1 MPNTIKYS
9 TTGDT
14 FSLKK
19 GNLFI
24 GVGDVGKGP
33 STSTQTYNGV
43 SPVASGYTIYIY
55 NPTQA
60 SNVSF
65 YSANN
70 DAELITFT
78 NGLSSSQTNYISNG
92 GNFANG
98 TISPFNTNYS
108 DPGGLGQ
115 VVSITNNLPY
125 VGSSSTNGMYLNYN
139 GGRVMSTVGLL
150 TTGVTYTFSFW
161 AKIISGSSF
170 SVSWN
175 NQNGSGD
182 TNAWT
187 SSANLTTS
195 WQRYIQ
201 TFTYNTS
208 KNNFYFYSRNADTT
222 RAAIFTEFQV
232 TTGST
237 YGGPGLQN
245 ATECLR
251 WYSIQTNY
259 VCANM
264 DYEPIVTN
272 GLLVNVD
279 AGYTP
284 SYPKT
289 GTTLYGLSMNG
300 NNCTL
305 ANGPTY
311 TSINGGGVVFDGVD
325 DTYSIPNVSMG
336 TSALTIDCWF
346 KYQNSSIYLP
356 TICGAGDLWSGD
368 GQTGWGF
375 GQQGS
380 NYVFKM
386 LKTGS
391 SQNISLVTVTNG
403 MIYNFVGTRSIS
415 GTQQILKGYLNGK
428 YINQSVG
435 NSIYDLS
442 TSLYPGSYDPTTIR
456 PKVYSYSTP
465 PPATLY
471 GIKVYTRD
479 LSDGEIL
486 QNYQATLTRLL
497 GGNIVTNGLSF
508 YLDAGYAGSYI
519 SGTTWY
525 DVSGYAN
532 NGTLTNGPTY
542 SSSNGGTIVV
552 DGTDDYVIKSS
563 PSNLSNLEGNF
574 TIEAFIKPTSSSYG
588 NIVVLANSSYNLE
601 CQFVFTPSKVLVTKY
616 GGSILVT
623 STDNS
628 VSLNNWYQV
637 IYSQENNVGKIY
649 INGALNVTSNVVPQ
663 IATTSNILLGT
674 YNNVNSPQP
683 FGGSY
688 GIVRIYNRAL
698 SLTEITQNYN
708 AQKSRYGL

>member
-9 TTGDT
+9 TSGDT
-14 FSLKK
+14 QSLKK
-19 GNLFI
+19 GNFYI
-24 GVGDVGKGP
+24 GVGDVPKGP
-33 STSTQTYNGV
+33 SNVTGHWQGITPPT
-43 SPVASGYTIYIY
+43 SGYTIYIDGGVGGVRIMAPDSDAKLVAY
-55 NPTQA
+55 ANGMNN
-60 SNVSF
+60 NV
-65 YSANN
+65 
-70 DAELITFT
+70 
-78 NGLSSSQTNYISNG
+78 NYVSNG
-92 GNFANG
+92 GNFTNG
-98 TISPFNTNYS
+98 TISPFDGSYS
-108 DPGGLGQ
+108 DTGGIGQ
-115 VVSITNNLPY
+115 VVSIVGNLPY
-125 VGSSSTNGMYLNYN
+125 SGSSSKNALYLNYN
-139 GGRVMSTVGLL
+139 GGRWMGTSGLL

-170 SVSWN
+170 TISWN

-187 SSANLTTS
+187 SSANLTTE
-195 WQRYIQ
+195 WKRYTQ
-201 TFTYNTS
+201 TFTYNTAKIYLFFS
-208 KNNFYFYSRNADTT
+208 SRNADTT
-222 RAAIFTEFQV
+222 RAALFTEFQV
-232 TTGST
+232 STGST

-245 ATECLR
+245 AAEALN
-251 WYSIQTNY
+251 WFSSVSQDE
-259 VCANM
+259 VCVNR

-311 TSINGGGVVFDGVD
+311 TTINGGGVVFDGVD

-346 KYQNSSIYLP
+346 KYQNNAIYLP

-380 NYVFKM
+380 NYMFKM

-391 SQNISLVTVTNG
+391 SQSISLVTVTDG
-403 MIYNFVGTRSIS
+403 MIYNFVGTRTIS

-479 LSDGEIL
+479 LSVGEIL

-497 GGNIVTNGLSF
+497 GGSIVTNGLSF

-542 SSSNGGTIVV
+542 SSSNGGTIVF

-574 TIEAFIKPTSSSYG
+574 TIESFIKPTSSSYG

-649 INGALNVTSNVVPQ
+649 INGALNATSNVVPQ

-698 SLTEITQNYN
+698 SLTEITQNFN
-708 AQKSRYGL
+708 AQKARFGL

>member
-1 MPNTIKYS
+1 MVPEN
-9 TTGDT
+9 DT
-14 FSLKK
+14 KL
-19 GNLFI
+19 
-24 GVGDVGKGP
+24 VE
-33 STSTQTYNGV
+33 YANGM
-43 SPVASGYTIYIY
+43 
-55 NPTQA
+55 
-60 SNVSF
+60 
-65 YSANN
+65 NN
-70 DAELITFT
+70 
-78 NGLSSSQTNYISNG
+78 NTNYFTNG
-92 GNFANG
+92 GNFSNG
-98 TISPFNTNYS
+98 GITPFDSAY
-108 DPGGLGQ
+108 DGAGGVGQ
-115 VVSITNNLPY
+115 VVSIVGNLPY
-125 VGSSSTNGMYLNYN
+125 SGSSSKNALYLNYN
-139 GGRVMSTVGLL
+139 GGRRMGTSGLL

-170 SVSWN
+170 TISWN
-175 NQNGSGD
+175 NQNGSGE

-187 SSANLTTS
+187 SSANLTTE
-195 WQRYIQ
+195 WKRYTQ
-201 TFTYNTS
+201 TFTYNAARI
-208 KNNFYFYSRNADTT
+208 YFFFSSRSADTT
-222 RAAIFTEFQV
+222 RAALFTEFQLM
-232 TTGST
+232 TGST

-245 ATECLR
+245 AAEALN
-251 WYSIQTNY
+251 WFSSVSQDE
-259 VCANM
+259 VCVNR
-264 DYEPIVTN
+264 DYEPIVTD

-346 KYQNSSIYLP
+346 KYQNNSIYLP

-375 GQQGS
+375 GQQGT
-380 NYVFKM
+380 NYMFKM

-391 SQNISLVTVTNG
+391 SQSISLVTVNDG
-403 MIYNFVGTRSIS
+403 MIYNFVGTRTIS

-471 GIKVYTRD
+471 GIKVYNRD
-479 LSDGEIL
+479 LSAGEIL

-497 GGNIVTNGLSF
+497 GGNIVTNGLSL
-508 YLDAGYAGSYI
+508 YLDAGYVGSYV

-525 DVSGYAN
+525 DVSGYDN
-532 NGTLTNGPTY
+532 NGTLTNGPTFN
-542 SSSNGGTIVV
+542 SANGGSIVL
-552 DGTDDYVIKSS
+552 DGTNDYIIESS

-574 TIEAFIKPTSSSYG
+574 TIEAFIKPTVSQYG
-588 NIVVLANSSYNLE
+588 NIVVLANSSFNLE
-601 CQFVFTPSKVLVTKY
+601 CQFIFTPSKVLVTKY
-616 GGSILVT
+616 GGTTLVS

-649 INGALNVTSNVVPQ
+649 INGSLNATSNVVPQ
-663 IATTSNILLGT
+663 TATVANVLLGT
-674 YNNVNSPQP
+674 YATNSPQS
-683 FGGSY
+683 FGGNY

-698 SLTEITQNYN
+698 TATEITQNFN